1 MKATLHNSSY
11 KQTRA
16 GLVIIQIL
24 LVIQFIVGM
33 YINLYVTLPKIH
45 PGIQGSYAPSIPWA
59 LAGHAGIAL
68 AIHVIIWVLLTIG
81 SIALV
86 VRGILSH
93 RKAFIV
99 GNSLGLLFIL
109 MAGSGGLSFF
119 NRGGQNGNSLMM
131 AFGFILAIISYSIT
145 FYKTKESKYDQTTA

>member
-1 MKATLHNSSY
+1 MKETIHNSSY
-11 KQTRA
+11 KQTRI

-24 LVIQFIVGM
+24 LVVQFIVGM
-33 YINLYVTLPKIH
+33 YINLYVTLPKVH

-68 AIHVIIWVLLTIG
+68 AIHVTTWILLSIG

-109 MAGSGGLSFF
+109 LAGSGGLSFV
-119 NRGGQNGNSLMM
+119 NRGGQNGDSLMM
-131 AFGFILAIISYSIT
+131 ALGFILAIVSYSIT
-145 FYKTKESKYDQTTA
+145 FYKTKENRV